1 MESTSG
7 QISLQL
13 PSFCASLKTKNKTD
27 PELTFEITITDDIT
41 YLCTQWIMLTVSY
54 ICILFS
60 DRTWSFFFQYA
71 GLFYIERWWQE
82 VLKAVKM

>member
-27 PELTFEITITDDIT
+27 SELTFELTITDGIT

-60 DRTWSFFFQYA
+60 DRTCLMVIFLLIHRSLLYRD
-71 GLFYIERWWQE
+71 GSKRS
-82 VLKAVKM
+82 